1 MRKILTVTAIAITMP
16 LWVSGSAWS
25 QQPLKQPSAKESM
38 PSVKPEGK
46 QIVGD
51 VVKVDGKT
59 NIVVVKTPSGE
70 KKFDVTNAGLAGYGA
85 IGDMKPGDKIAV
97 LYEEKDGKLIAKA
110 VANHSAMMKMHKPTK

>member
-1 MRKILTVTAIAITMP
+1 MRKILTVTAIAITMA

-25 QQPLKQPSAKESM
+25 QQPGKQPSAKESM

-46 QIVGD
+46 QIVGE
-51 VVKVDGKT
+51 VVKVDGKA

-70 KKFDVTNAGLAGYGA
+70 KKFDVTNAGLAGYDA
-85 IGDMKPGDKIAV
+85 IGDIKPGDKIAV